1 MRNYIPSSSSSC
13 TYALLGWISLEALGT
28 LTPVGGPVVEAPGV
42 EAAGVVLAL
51 VEAAAVGVGVAPG
64 AGRTLADV
72 AAVLV
77 DAPGSSSAG
86 VAQTLIEVHTLQ
98 I

>member
-1 MRNYIPSSSSSC
+1 M
-13 TYALLGWISLEALGT
+13 
-28 LTPVGGPVVEAPGV
+28 
-42 EAAGVVLAL
+42 AAGAHPARVVLAL
-51 VEAAAVGVGVAPG
+51 VEGAAVGVGVAPG

-86 VAQTLIEVHTLQ
+86 VAQTLIEVHTLEWKRKYYYYHYDPTEL

>member
-1 MRNYIPSSSSSC
+1 MLS
-13 TYALLGWISLEALGT
+13 WVSLVSLGT
-28 LTPVGGPVVEAPGV
+28 LTAVGGAVIV
-42 EAAGVVLAL
+42 AAGPHPARVVLAL
-51 VEAAAVGVGVAPG
+51 VEGAAVGVGVAPG

>member
-1 MRNYIPSSSSSC
+1 MLS
-13 TYALLGWISLEALGT
+13 WVSLVSLGT
-28 LTPVGGPVVEAPGV
+28 LTAVGGAVIV
-42 EAAGVVLAL
+42 AAGAHPARVVLAL
-51 VEAAAVGVGVAPG
+51 VEGAAVGVGVAPG